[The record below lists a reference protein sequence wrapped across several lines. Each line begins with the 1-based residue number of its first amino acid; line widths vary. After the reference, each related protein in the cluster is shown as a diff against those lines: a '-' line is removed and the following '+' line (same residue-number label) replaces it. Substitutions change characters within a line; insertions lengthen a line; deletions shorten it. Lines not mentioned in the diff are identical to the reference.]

1 MGTWA
6 DYRKNVA
13 LYGLSTEKV
22 VHVYMAYLLTK
33 EACMVREG
41 VKALAYQLC
50 L

>member
-1 MGTWA
+1 MDTWA

-33 EACMVREG
+33 EAHPVKDG
-41 VKALAYQLC
+41 V
-50 L
+50 